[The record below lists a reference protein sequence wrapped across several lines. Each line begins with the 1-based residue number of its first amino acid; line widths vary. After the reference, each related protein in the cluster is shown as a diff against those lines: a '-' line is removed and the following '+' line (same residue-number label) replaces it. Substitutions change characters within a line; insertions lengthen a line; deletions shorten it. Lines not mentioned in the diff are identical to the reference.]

1 MLATLNH
8 YLCTAGASALA
19 AGDGLVNAHQ
29 LKATGRSSSRGS
41 SSTRRRLGGG
51 NGASPPSSSSERR
64 LEPSDGRLRVEPPS
78 GGSDGS
84 ESAAPKGVRVG
95 SDSSSRRMLPPSAG
109 RRSECESPPVPP
121 DDDDRYDS
129 DDSEDE
135 VDDRPLTR
143 DELHAKTLRNI
154 SKRAEKG
161 GRQKA
166 RRK

>member
-1 MLATLNH
+1 M
-8 YLCTAGASALA
+8 
-19 AGDGLVNAHQ
+19 NAHQ

-51 NGASPPSSSSERR
+51 IGASPPSSSSERR

-121 DDDDRYDS
+121 DDADRYDS

-135 VDDRPLTR
+135 VEPNVEEAVDPN
-143 DELHAKTLRNI
+143 ACGSLRL
-154 SKRAEKG
+154 
-161 GRQKA
+161 A
-166 RRK
+166 RRCVVARRSLSSISW